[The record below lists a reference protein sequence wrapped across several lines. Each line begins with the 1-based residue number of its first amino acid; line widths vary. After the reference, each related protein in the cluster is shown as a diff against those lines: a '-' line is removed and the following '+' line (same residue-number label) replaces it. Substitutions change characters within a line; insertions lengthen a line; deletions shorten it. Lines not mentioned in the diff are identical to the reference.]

1 MSPAMGAGLKFEPLH
16 GSRGANLSPALG
28 AAMGAGVQIWGPPW
42 EPVSKFGSRHGSRDP
57 NLGPAMGAGT
67 EIWVPPWEPG
77 PKFGFRP

>member
-42 EPVSKFGSRHGSRDP
+42 EPVSKWGARHGSRDP
-57 NLGPAMGAGT
+57 KVGPAMGAGT
-67 EIWVPPWEPG
+67 QICVPPWEPG
-77 PKFGFRP
+77 PNFGFRP